1 MDKYKHSRLALLLWT
16 LLVFWIGYGNAA
28 YQRPKVEVNVLYAL
42 PQPERDAACGAG
54 RLQKQ
59 TAEHLNWSV

>member
-16 LLVFWIGYGNAA
+16 ALVFCIGYGNAA
-28 YQRPKVEVNVLYAL
+28 LQRPKVEVNVQYAL
-42 PQPERDAACGAG
+42 PKTERDAACETG

-59 TAEHLNWSV
+59 TAEQLNWRT